1 MEKLKFRRKEDS
13 ITEEA
18 KIEPEDTSE
27 LNELVKK
34 VQERK
39 QIQSSLLLKSK
50 SKDEL
55 KMKQLEREQISA
67 KDKATVEVED
77 YYESEVDKLT
87 SERDNLLKRVIQLEI
102 ENDNLLNKVDELELF
117 IAKHKRKFK

>member
-13 ITEEA
+13 ITEET

-77 YYESEVDKLT
+77 YCEVDKLT